1 MNRRR
6 AGGLKRRLIK
16 LLITKSKAKRYRKLV
31 LDIQAIL
38 INTNSRRIDF
48 GYTEIRLPY
57 DELTEK
63 QKQRNCYSRGWRD
76 GSHYVIS
83 EIYCLFERWGIDD
96 KR

>member
-1 MNRRR
+1 M
-6 AGGLKRRLIK
+6 RLIK
-16 LLITKSKAKRYRKLV
+16 LLIAKYKAKRYRKLV
-31 LDIQAIL
+31 LEIQDIL

-48 GYTEIRLPY
+48 GYTETKLPY
-57 DELTEK
+57 DDLTEK
-63 QKQRNCYSRGWRD
+63 QKQKNCYSRGWKD